1 MNAAVYLFGKF
12 NGGYTQYPDDYTS
25 VIFEKFHENAK
36 SITQIAIHRD
46 GDLMYY
52 GYIRNLEEEHYIGM
66 CVVLN
71 GLLVTRID
79 TLFSL
84 FENTVSELITEG
96 QLIHFNEQGDIVANV
111 DKLFLNRE
119 EVDMLSESL
128 RAGFNSIHDVTALP
142 PVSLENAKDSL
153 QSFVI
158 DDDTD
163 KIIKSTH
170 TNGYT
175 FICKS
180 KGYNTVK
187 INAYKRVL
195 GRTNKEKKEL
205 LDQLEKLQVE
215 HKRTLRQK
223 KQFKVVLILLVVLG
237 GVSTALFSIH
247 DSLNTTRNALSDAN
261 SVIRK
266 KEKSISMLK
275 EQTHDLKNE
284 LKLEQEA
291 RVKVESE
298 LRNLKV
304 KINVRQPFIVK
315 STSFDYDSGY
325 LTFNYYGLT
334 DTNVKIGVRA
344 YNDYG
349 EHFSSNSNVSIHLG
363 EHSASIYVSREL
375 NSECWYSFEI
385 LKENVIVGGDRH

>member
-25 VIFEKFHENAK
+25 EIFEKFHENAK
-36 SITQIAIHRD
+36 YITQIAIHRD

-84 FENTVSELITEG
+84 FENAIFELVKKG
-96 QLIHFNEQGDIVANV
+96 QLVHFKEQGGIVTNV
-111 DKLFLNRE
+111 EKLYMKRE
-119 EVDMLSESL
+119 EVDLLCGSL
-128 RAGFNSIHDVTALP
+128 RAGFNTINDVMALP
-142 PVSLENAKDSL
+142 PVSFGNVNDSL
-153 QSFVI
+153 QDFVI
-158 DDDTD
+158 DDDLD
-163 KIIKSTH
+163 NIIKSTY

-175 FICKS
+175 FIYKS
-180 KGYNTVK
+180 KGYNTARINSYRGVLKK
-187 INAYKRVL
+187 IS
-195 GRTNKEKKEL
+195 TEKNEL
-205 LDQLEKLQVE
+205 SEKLAKLQAE
-215 HKRTLRQK
+215 HERTLRQK
-223 KQFKVVLILLVVLG
+223 KQFKVVLILLVILG
-237 GVSTALFSIH
+237 GVSMVLFSVH
-247 DSLNTTRNALSDAN
+247 ESLNTTRNALSDAKA
-261 SVIRK
+261 VIRK
-266 KEKSISMLK
+266 KENSISILK
-275 EQTHDLKNE
+275 EQTRDLKSE
-284 LKLEQEA
+284 LRLEHEA
-291 RVKVESE
+291 RVKVETD

-304 KINVRQPFIVK
+304 KINVRQPFIVR

-334 DTNVKIGVRA
+334 DANVKISVRA

-349 EHFSSNSNVSIHLG
+349 ERFSSNSNVGIHLG